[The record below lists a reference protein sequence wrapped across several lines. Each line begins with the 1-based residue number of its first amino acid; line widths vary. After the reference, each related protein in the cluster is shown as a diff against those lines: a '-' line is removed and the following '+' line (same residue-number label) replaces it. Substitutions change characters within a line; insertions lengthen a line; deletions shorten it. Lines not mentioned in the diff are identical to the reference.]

1 MLSQATAT
9 RRGILRTVG
18 LGVAGLTVAGNV
30 SAGEGR
36 FIVGTRTRAA
46 RREAQRRARH
56 VHRTLDFGRYGSAVA
71 GQFSEQALR
80 GLSRRPD
87 VDYIEEDGKMY
98 AIGGV
103 ADIDSTDAEVEWGVD
118 RIDAE
123 KAHAGGHTGVGA
135 KIAILDT
142 GIDYSHPDLGNYV
155 GGYDF
160 VNGDIDPMD
169 DHGHGTHCAGI
180 AAASSGDGGVVG
192 VAPDA
197 SLYGVKVLD
206 SQGSGYYSDIAAGL
220 EWTHTNQTD
229 GQMHVAS
236 MSLGGGRGSTTLER
250 ACNAAADSGVF
261 VVAAAGN
268 DGRNRVSYPAKY
280 PSVVAVSATDDADG
294 LAWFSNTGD
303 EIELAA
309 PGVAITSTVRGGGY
323 ESWSGTSM
331 ACPHVA
337 GVAALVMVGEASGGN
352 ARSRLQQT
360 AEDLGSPGWD
370 KKFGYGLVDAEA
382 AVGSSGGG
390 GGSEDTTAP
399 STPSNLTSTGKTE
412 SSVDLSW
419 DASSDDTGV
428 DHYDVYVGGVA
439 TVQTTSTNA
448 TVDGLSPETAY
459 DFHVTAT
466 DAASN
471 ESGASNTL
479 TVTTD
484 ASSSGGTAAPTGSVD
499 SVREIQSR
507 NPHAE
512 FEVSWSAHDED
523 GNLQSVELVLTDD
536 TTGGVEESATVDVTG
551 LTDASGTAV
560 LKAHKDDGV
569 RHVYTISL
577 TVTDGNGAMGTASR
591 NVTENGR

>member
-9 RRGILRTVG
+9 RRGILRTIG

-142 GIDYSHPDLGNYV
+142 GIDYTHPDLGNYV

-160 VNGDIDPMD
+160 VNGDSDPMD

-294 LAWFSNTGD
+294 LAWFSNRGD

-309 PGVAITSTVRGGGY
+309 PGVAINSTVPGADY

-337 GVAALVMVGEASGGN
+337 GVAALVMADGTSGGD

-370 KKFGYGLVDAEA
+370 NKYGYGLVDAEA
-382 AVGSSGGG
+382 AVGSGGG
-390 GGSEDTTAP
+390 GGTGDTTAP
-399 STPSNLTSTGKTE
+399 SAPANLTATGKTD

-419 DASSDDTGV
+419 GASSDDTSV
-428 DHYDVYVGGVA
+428 DHYDVYVDGVA
-439 TVQTTSTNA
+439 TLQTAGTTA
-448 TVDGLSPETAY
+448 TVDGLAPETAY
-459 DFHVTAT
+459 EFYVTAT
-466 DAASN
+466 DGAGN
-471 ESGASNTL
+471 ESGASDTIS
-479 TVTTD
+479 VTTH
-484 ASSSGGTAAPTGSVD
+484 ASSSGGTVPSIDSFSVVSGSPNNPHADIEMSWQVSGSPDTVTLELYEGSDASGSLIQTWNVSSSGTQSYQEKFTSGTYTARLVATNASGSVD
-499 SVREIQSR
+499 
-507 NPHAE
+507 A
-512 FEVSWSAHDED
+512 
-523 GNLQSVELVLTDD
+523 
-536 TTGGVEESATVDVTG
+536 TG
-551 LTDASGTAV
+551 
-560 LKAHKDDGV
+560 
-569 RHVYTISL
+569 
-577 TVTDGNGAMGTASR
+577 TVTA
-591 NVTENGR
+591 